1 MHGDDDAVVWT
12 ATKGA
17 SALFPRD
24 AERVLARRVVGAA
37 VSQSRHC
44 PPRKGGAR
52 LDVSDGKKTCSGGGG
67 RQQLR
72 PGRLA
77 PARTDWVCL
86 AFIEARNSGL
96 LNIP

>member
-1 MHGDDDAVVWT
+1 MRGDDDAVARA

-24 AERVLARRVVGAA
+24 AERVLARWVVGAA
-37 VSQSRHC
+37 ASHSRHC

-52 LDVSDGKKTCSGGGG
+52 LDVSDEEKTCGGGG
-67 RQQLR
+67 RRQLGC
-72 PGRLA
+72 GRLA